1 MNNIYTS
8 TVLALCAI
16 IIIKL
21 YYENKKLKS
30 KLFNNED
37 QLDVDDKKDPESVNP
52 LVSVENISIDEK
64 ESTPATPSKNAFL
77 HCDDNFGRMEKGVV
91 LNNKTYSY
99 EKDDSFEIQPAPKKR
114 RNKK

>member
-1 MNNIYTS
+1 MNNIYTT
-8 TVLALCAI
+8 TVIALCAI

-21 YYENKKLKS
+21 LIENKKLKS

-37 QLDVDDKKDPESVNP
+37 QLVDEDKNHNENVNP
-52 LVSVENISIDEK
+52 LVSVENISIDKK

-91 LNNKTYSY
+91 IDSVTYIYENKK
-99 EKDDSFEIQPAPKKR
+99 EDSFEI
-114 RNKK
+114 

>member
-1 MNNIYTS
+1 MNNIYI
-8 TVLALCAI
+8 TVIIVCAF

-37 QLDVDDKKDPESVNP
+37 QLVVEDKNHTESVNS
-52 LVSVENISIDEK
+52 LTSVADISIDERK
-64 ESTPATPSKNAFL
+64 STSAIPSKNAFL
-77 HCDDNFGRMEKGVV
+77 HCNDNFGRMEKGVV
-91 LNNKTYSY
+91 LNDKTYTY

>member
-1 MNNIYTS
+1 MNNIYTT
-8 TVLALCAI
+8 TVIALCAF

-37 QLDVDDKKDPESVNP
+37 QLDVEDKKDPESVNS
-52 LVSVENISIDEK
+52 LTSVENISIDERM
-64 ESTPATPSKNAFL
+64 STPVTPSKNAFI

-91 LNNKTYSY
+91 IDSVTYIY
-99 EKDDSFEIQPAPKKR
+99 E
-114 RNKK
+114 NKKEDSLEI

>member
-1 MNNIYTS
+1 MNNIYTT

-21 YYENKKLKS
+21 LIENKKLKS

-37 QLDVDDKKDPESVNP
+37 QLVVEDKNHTESVNS
-52 LVSVENISIDEK
+52 LKSVADVSIDERM
-64 ESTPATPSKNAFL
+64 SIPATPSKNAFL

-91 LNNKTYSY
+91 IDSVTYIYENKK
-99 EKDDSFEIQPAPKKR
+99 EDMFEI
-114 RNKK
+114 

>member
-1 MNNIYTS
+1 MNNIYTT

-21 YYENKKLKS
+21 LIENKKLKS

-37 QLDVDDKKDPESVNP
+37 QLDVEEKKDLESVNP

-91 LNNKTYSY
+91 IDSITYIY
-99 EKDDSFEIQPAPKKR
+99 
-114 RNKK
+114 